1 MSKLP
6 KPSPQGEA
14 IIEAWNSTK
23 KSLMIIAYAGTGKTT
38 TLRQLAPHITE
49 RAVLSLAFN
58 KKNAEDLAKV
68 MPAHFTCSTLN
79 SQGHR
84 ALQRAHARRLQL
96 ESDKN
101 TQIIKTLAE
110 EWGLGRLDE
119 DTFRLMSG
127 LMRSAKSKGLMP
139 SQFTS
144 FKSLVPD
151 TQEHWEALFDEEEAE
166 FNPEVLNFVR
176 QALIINVNKATKE
189 GIIDYDDQ
197 IYISTLAIG
206 AYERFPV
213 VMVDEAQDLS
223 PLNHLQIKKCLA
235 LNGRYIVVGDPK
247 QAIYAFRGASSQS
260 MPEIESLLPE
270 GSFIKLPLSVTYRCS
285 KLVVERNVA
294 HAPGFEAHS
303 SCHAGVLVDLRHKE
317 TWDLDDV
324 PDNRF
329 AILCRNNAPL
339 LSAAFRIIKS
349 GRGVTMLGRDLGKT
363 LIAFLHKVVG
373 KNSLPLD
380 ETVEKIRKWLDKE
393 RELLILNGKES
404 QVASIEDRAMCLLAV
419 AEGSG
424 AMNSKEMEQKILDL
438 FEDRSGLIV
447 LGTGHRA
454 KGLEWD
460 TVVHLDPWRIP
471 SKWARD
477 ADENGYPEQL
487 VQENNLKYVIETRAK
502 VNLVLGNSK
511 GFLS

>member
-1 MSKLP
+1 M
-6 KPSPQGEA
+6 
-14 IIEAWNSTK
+14 
-23 KSLMIIAYAGTGKTT
+23 
-38 TLRQLAPHITE
+38 
-49 RAVLSLAFN
+49 
-58 KKNAEDLAKV
+58 
-68 MPAHFTCSTLN
+68 
-79 SQGHR
+79 
-84 ALQRAHARRLQL
+84 
-96 ESDKN
+96 
-101 TQIIKTLAE
+101 
-110 EWGLGRLDE
+110 
-119 DTFRLMSG
+119 
-127 LMRSAKSKGLMP
+127 
-139 SQFTS
+139 
-144 FKSLVPD
+144 
-151 TQEHWEALFDEEEAE
+151 
-166 FNPEVLNFVR
+166 
-176 QALIINVNKATKE
+176 NKATKE